1 LHNAHAN
8 ANAVPCCNAPCHS
21 PAAPGCLLN
30 LTCGARASL
39 YTFIIDCLS
48 PSLLHLHPS
57 AGSAPVW
64 QHATRSTQPLQPWA
78 ARWGWLCSPGRRGR
92 RHAPEQPQL
101 SQHCGTSTGS
111 VVRAEDKLPHIEH
124 LRSGTFA
131 SSGAWPSEASV
142 LGWITSS
149 RPATPCCWPTMLTIV
164 CTPLATNACTWATST
179 KARLSPFGGPCP
191 ALPRSAHGTAPAPR
205 SPPASCA
212 PGLGAYSRRAH
223 IPCGACAS
231 PRHAAGHAASACD
244 TSESSSASSAHS
256 TPSCSRI
263 SCAPGSRPG
272 RLTSERAREMGGR
285 VCRSRGKK

>member
-1 LHNAHAN
+1 MHNAHAN

-179 KARLSPFGGPCP
+179 KAASRLLAVHAQPSPAAPTAPRLRLDPRQHP
-191 ALPRSAHGTAPAPR
+191 ALLAWGRTLAARTSRAAPVPPRATLPGTLPPRVTRARVAAPAR
-205 SPPASCA
+205 HTAHPAA
-212 PGLGAYSRRAH
+212 
-223 IPCGACAS
+223 
-231 PRHAAGHAASACD
+231 AAS
-244 TSESSSASSAHS
+244 
-256 TPSCSRI
+256 R
-263 SCAPGSRPG
+263 APPVP
-272 RLTSERAREMGGR
+272 ARVG
-285 VCRSRGKK
+285 